1 MKKNRKIYSLLL
13 TLVFACLMLVQ
24 ASCSNDIA
32 ETTPEQVP
40 GGTYLTIVTRGIVT
54 GDVDKSNY
62 EDYVGSLRVI
72 AFKNGQ
78 AVWNEKLKTLPDK
91 EGTQPDTEVNLTEQG
106 ETILLSSGG
115 GTCTFYFI
123 ANEEGHTT
131 DGKKTLESVLEA
143 KQGDNYT
150 ITADALEGMK
160 VQFTEAEIK
169 APTTFGD
176 NTTYMLMSTK
186 RTVSLKEGDN
196 EVITIYLDRALAKAQ
211 LVIRSEENI
220 AMSASLSKAAI
231 PDNYYLM
238 SGKTVTNSTY
248 LALDNS
254 TISLDETTEAPF
266 DEKASS
272 KDNKYVSQVVYL
284 PERAATDLVSAL
296 SYSIAITGDTKSYSA
311 PIADGTNQ
319 QEINYNI
326 IRNNA
331 YTTIGTY
338 DPAVVVNNIQFQWV
352 VAQFASVD
360 IDVPSFN

>member
-1 MKKNRKIYSLLL
+1 MKKNKTKYSWLL
-13 TLVFACLMLVQ
+13 TPILACLMLTQ

-54 GDVDKSNY
+54 GEEDKSNY

-72 AFKNGQ
+72 AFKNDQ
-78 AVWNEKLKTLPDK
+78 VVLNEKITNLPNE
-91 EGTQPDTEVNLTEQG
+91 EGTQPDTEVDLTEEG

-115 GTCTFYFI
+115 GTYTFYFI
-123 ANEEGHTT
+123 ANEEGHNVV
-131 DGKKTLESVLEA
+131 GESDLSTALAE
-143 KQGDNYT
+143 GT
-150 ITADALEGMK
+150 ITAASQLEDMQ

-169 APTTFGD
+169 APTIDD

-186 RTVSLKEGDN
+186 QTLLLKEGEDRT
-196 EVITIYLDRALAKAQ
+196 ITIVLDRALAKAQ
-211 LVIRSEENI
+211 LVIQSKEDI
-220 AMSASLSKAAI
+220 SVTASLPQNKI
-231 PDNYYLM
+231 PNSYYLIKQEPIQ
-238 SGKTVTNSTY
+238 SSSTF
-248 LALDNS
+248 LDS
-254 TISLDETTEAPF
+254 SIDLDDGGEPF
-266 DEKASS
+266 DNELFDGEEFSS
-272 KDNKYVSQVVYL
+272 ANNKYVSQVVYL
-284 PERAATDLVSAL
+284 PERAATDLASAL

-338 DPAVVVNNIQFQWV
+338 DPASEVTVSFDWHVVNYTSITVN
-352 VAQFASVD
+352 
-360 IDVPSFN
+360 VPSFN